1 MKEITDAK
9 LDKYFALTEKALT
22 VIKVVASNDDF
33 RRIAEDFLM
42 MAKSYLSDAK
52 HFRSKGDYV
61 NAFAAVNYAHAWLDA
76 GARMKIFDVGKEAG
90 KLFAS
95 D

>member
-22 VIKVVASNDDF
+22 IIKVVATKDDF
-33 RRIAEDFLM
+33 SRIAEDFLM
-42 MAKSYLSDAK
+42 MAKSYFSDAK
-52 HFRSKGDYV
+52 HFREKGDYV

-90 KLFAS
+90 RLFAS

>member
-1 MKEITDAK
+1 MNQITDSK

-22 VIKVVASNDDF
+22 IIKVVAADDGF

-42 MAKSYLSDAK
+42 MAKSYFSDAK
-52 HFRSKGDYV
+52 HFRAKGDYV